1 MGNASKIVYLRCR
14 EQEESQPHFIP
25 FRKLSKI
32 ALDVITELIDLN
44 YSFNIPLTTR
54 ELLLNSIMVYS

>member
-1 MGNASKIVYLRCR
+1 MGNASKIVCPRCR

-32 ALDVITELIDLN
+32 VLDVISELIYLN

-54 ELLLNSIMVYS
+54 ELLFNSIIV